1 MAVSFAL
8 RAPVS
13 SRNIGLDVWMARVV
27 ELSEKVEDSWD
38 ISSVHDLRVA
48 IRRCRT
54 MADALSQVNPSPG
67 WRKVKKTSRE
77 VFHQLGLLRDTQV
90 EREWVKK
97 LGPGGDAARKAL
109 LRHLMRREAQ
119 QKVLARSAL
128 RKFDRKEWK
137 KWQRKLPDKA
147 RFFPLESIVYQRLAL
162 AQLNDAMSLCHSAR
176 KGRSRV
182 AWHRL
187 RIGLKHFRY
196 TVENFLPQRAE
207 AWIQDLKR
215 VQDLL
220 GEVHDLDV
228 LRTEILR
235 LRPPLAEESKRA
247 WLARIEEG
255 RTVRLAEVNA
265 RFSGRDS
272 LWLEWRAGFGWNRPL
287 HSAPSISQADA
298 ASSA

>member
-1 MAVSFAL
+1 MAASLAL
-8 RAPVS
+8 RVPVS
-13 SRNIGLDVWMARVV
+13 SRNIGLDVWMARVL
-27 ELSEKVEDSWD
+27 ELSQKVEDSWD
-38 ISSVHDLRVA
+38 ADTVHDLRVA

-67 WRKVKKTSRE
+67 WRKLKKTSRE
-77 VFHQLGLLRDTQV
+77 LFHHLGVLRDTQV

-97 LGPGGDAARKAL
+97 LAPGGDPGRKML
-109 LRHLMRREAQ
+109 LRHLTRRETQ
-119 QKVLARSAL
+119 QKTIARGAL
-128 RKFDRKEWK
+128 KRFDRKDWK

-147 RFFPLESIVYQRLAL
+147 RFFPLESVVYQRLAL
-162 AQLNDAMSLCHSAR
+162 AQLNDAVNLYQTAR
-176 KGRSRV
+176 KGRSRI

-196 TVENFLPQRAE
+196 TVENFLPQRSGV
-207 AWIQDLKR
+207 WIEDLKR

-228 LRTEILR
+228 LRAEILR
-235 LRPPLAEESKRA
+235 LRPPLGEESKKA

-255 RTVRLAEVNA
+255 RVARLAEVNA
-265 RFSGRDS
+265 RFTGRNS
-272 LWLEWRAGFGWNRPL
+272 LWLGWRAGFGWAHSL
-287 HSAPSISQADA
+287 HSVPAISQADA